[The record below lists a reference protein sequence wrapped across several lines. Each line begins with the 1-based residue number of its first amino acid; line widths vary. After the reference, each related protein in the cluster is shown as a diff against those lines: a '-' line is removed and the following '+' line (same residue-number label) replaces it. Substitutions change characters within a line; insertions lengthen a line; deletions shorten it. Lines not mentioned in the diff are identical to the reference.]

1 MIFANTDLFF
11 SEFLSGTT
19 AVYAKVISALAIFG
33 LLMIID
39 NMSNIKNPIH
49 MSRLKK
55 FNLIDGIF
63 TSEDATEILR
73 HFFSEKIKFHEQR
86 KFGLFERQGVV
97 CEFSEKRLKELKKD
111 NAELMETITHAHLA
125 GKTLKIT
132 SHIEVELVD
141 DEPTLQNGKVHQKA
155 GA

>member
-1 MIFANTDLFF
+1 MIFANTDLFL
-11 SEFLSGTT
+11 SGLLSGTA

-33 LLMIID
+33 LLLFID
-39 NMSNIKNPIH
+39 NISNIKNPIH

-55 FNLIDGIF
+55 FNLISGIF
-63 TSEDATEILR
+63 TSEDATEILG

-86 KFGLFERQGVV
+86 KFGLFERKGVV
-97 CEFSEKRLKELKKD
+97 CEFSENRLKELKKD
-111 NAELMETITHAHLA
+111 NAELMETLTHAHLT

-141 DEPTLQNGKVHQKA
+141 DEPTLQNGKVLEKA
-155 GA
+155 SA